1 MLVFPFA
8 AASEPSKPAKR
19 VLAGYGSR
27 VFMENC
33 TRVNGMD
40 PDLGGVPPLTMTAFR
55 KRIGL
60 FLSRK
65 TGGLENEFP
74 FHRFSALDHLF
85 LRFQFEVDFIE
96 I

>member
-65 TGGLENEFP
+65 TGGLDNEFP
-74 FHRFSALDHLF
+74 FHRFSALDDSF
-85 LRFQFEVDFIE
+85 LRYEYECKQK
-96 I
+96 